1 MKVKRY
7 GVIVC
12 SKCKRAWG
20 INLLQKTS
28 KCPQC
33 GKIYNVAQ
41 RKIFYRTSDL
51 RDLQIVIAK
60 LQEKLLK

>member
-1 MKVKRY
+1 MKRY
-7 GVIVC
+7 GVTVC
-12 SKCKRAWG
+12 SECKRVWG
-20 INLLQKTS
+20 IGLSQKTA

-51 RDLQIVIAK
+51 RKLQIVIAK
-60 LQEKLLK
+60 IQVKLMK